1 MWFFPFHPEPEG
13 QFWSGPAAVEVAA
26 SHLERLHESPEENA
40 DGVTLA
46 EEFDE
51 SGSTEEAEKA
61 QVDEVILR
69 R

>member
-1 MWFFPFHPEPEG
+1 MCFSHFTRSQRVSSGPE
-13 QFWSGPAAVEVAA
+13 PAAVVVAV

-40 DGVTLA
+40 DGVALA

>member
-1 MWFFPFHPEPEG
+1 MLWP
-13 QFWSGPAAVEVAA
+13 GPTAVVVAV
-26 SHLERLHESPEENA
+26 SHLEGLHESPEKNA

-46 EEFDE
+46 EELDE

>member
-1 MWFFPFHPEPEG
+1 M
-13 QFWSGPAAVEVAA
+13 
-26 SHLERLHESPEENA
+26 SHLEGLHKSPEENA

-69 R
+69 RRGRKVTFHPP

>member
-1 MWFFPFHPEPEG
+1 MV
-13 QFWSGPAAVEVAA
+13 AV
-26 SHLERLHESPEENA
+26 SHLEGLHESPEKNA

-46 EEFDE
+46 EELDE

>member
-1 MWFFPFHPEPEG
+1 M
-13 QFWSGPAAVEVAA
+13 AAW
-26 SHLERLHESPEENA
+26 SHLEGLHERPEENA

-46 EEFDE
+46 EKFDE